1 MGGGTSLN
9 QSSGKSFSVVDLQ
22 LLGLDTIHK
31 VGENVEIGATA
42 TLQSL
47 LENQYTPPEFR
58 KAIQHDIP
66 LNLRNMATIGGAIV
80 SFGGRSPFL
89 TALLAIDPVIF
100 LAPDKEHIHLGD
112 LLPLRGEILA
122 GKIITH
128 VTFSLKINLQY
139 EYVARTPMDKP
150 IVCVALGKWVSGR
163 TRVVLGGWGQLPTL
177 AMDGKL
183 SVTEANETL
192 AMITGNATI
201 NSSDEWA
208 SEGYRQQYCRSIG
221 KEVLDKIH

>member
-1 MGGGTSLN
+1 MITQYHRPKTIEEAIKLLSKPGSRPLGGGTSLN

-22 LLGLDTIHK
+22 LLGIDTIHK

-47 LENQYTPPEFR
+47 LENQHTPPEFR

-80 SFGGRSPFL
+80 SFGGRSPLL
-89 TALLAIDPVIF
+89 TALLALDPEIF

-112 LLPLRGEILA
+112 LLPLRCEILA

-128 VTFSLKINLQY
+128 LTFSLKINLQY

-163 TRVVLGGWGQLPTL
+163 QGWFLEVGGNCPRLHWMVNYLL
-177 AMDGKL
+177 RKRMKL
-183 SVTEANETL
+183 
-192 AMITGNATI
+192 
-201 NSSDEWA
+201 W
-208 SEGYRQQYCRSIG
+208 R
-221 KEVLDKIH
+221 